1 MKKETIHIGS
11 KFIEIDIFTVSG
23 KQGKYHLAFS
33 PTLNVS
39 GYGLTKQEAKESYEY
54 NLKVFCE
61 DVFSLNLKKRHQYIQ
76 SLGFKQDH
84 IKKRN
89 FIRPKPALDKEIK
102 HLENPIIHQ
111 RNLQVYA

>member
-1 MKKETIHIGS
+1 MKKETIHIS
-11 KFIEIDIFTVSG
+11 SESIEMDIFAVSG
-23 KQGKYHLAFS
+23 KQGKYHLIFS

-39 GYGLTKQEAKESYEY
+39 GYGLSEQEAKESYEF

-61 DVFSLNLKKRHQYIQ
+61 DVFSLNLKKRHQYIL
-76 SLGFKQDH
+76 SLGFEQDR

-89 FIRPKPALDKEIK
+89 FSRSKTAIDKEIE
-102 HLENPIIHQ
+102 HIENPVIHQ